1 MYPLLLAIHSLL
13 RWAVLATA
21 IAAVLRAAR
30 GKRHSWTPA
39 DERAGLWLVITMD
52 LQFLLGLLLYVAL
65 SPITRVAFS
74 DFGAAMRN
82 STLRFW
88 AVEHLAGMIV
98 AVALVHVG
106 RVRIRKTADASRR
119 HRLALI
125 FFGLALLAMLVSSP
139 WPGMAAGRPLLRGF

>member
-21 IAAVLRAAR
+21 VAAVIRAAR
-30 GKRHSWTPA
+30 GKGSWTPA
-39 DERAGLWLVITMD
+39 DERAGLWLVMTMD

-88 AVEHLAGMIV
+88 AVEHLTGMII
-98 AVALVHVG
+98 AVALVHIG
-106 RVRIRKTADASRR
+106 RVRIRKTADAARR

-125 FFGLALLAMLVSSP
+125 FFGLALLAMLVSIP